1 MHTCQ
6 VAISAVIIYD
16 VMYKSERHCNVVG
29 PTAGMSYIVANNL
42 QIFNKSVFGA
52 TGFKKAFSQIISLNT
67 TCKKHSLHVRTDF
80 EQRIEC
86 ALYA

>member
-6 VAISAVIIYD
+6 VSISAVISYD
-16 VMYKSERHCNVVG
+16 VMYKSKRQCNDVG
-29 PTAGMSYIVANNL
+29 PTAGMSDVAANNL
-42 QIFNKSVFGA
+42 QNFKKSVFDA

-67 TCKKHSLHVRTDF
+67 TCKKHFLHVQTDF